1 MILTLPL
8 LTDDEVREARQRL
21 DRARWIDGRATAGD
35 QAEQVKRNEQLSGD
49 DPAVHALQQL
59 VLRAIDRSP
68 QFLTAALPRKVFPP
82 SFNRYGGDGN
92 AYGPHVDSAIR
103 FPQPGVRL
111 RTDLSCTLFLS
122 DPEAYDGGELVIQG
136 PQERTSLK
144 LPAGQA
150 VLYPGTSVHEVRPVT
165 RGLRLASF
173 FWVESLVRSDEQRR
187 LLYDM
192 DMSLMRLR
200 ERHGETPEAVALT
213 GTYHN
218 LLRLWAET

>member
-21 DRARWIDGRATAGD
+21 DAARWVDGRATAGD
-35 QAEQVKRNEQLSGD
+35 QAEQVKRNEQLGGD
-49 DPAVHALQQL
+49 DPAVYALQQL

-82 SFNRYGGDGN
+82 AFNRHGGDRN

-103 FPQPGVRL
+103 FPQAGVRL
-111 RTDLSCTLFLS
+111 RTDLSCTVFLS
-122 DPEAYDGGELVIQG
+122 DPEAYEGGELVIQG

-165 RGLRLASF
+165 RGVRLAGF

-218 LLRLWAET
+218 LLRLWADT